1 MTRLSAICATLVL
14 ATAGSA
20 AAATPPK
27 PVVTTGAA
35 RSVTYQSASLTGTV
49 NPKGLSTVY
58 FFQIGTTAKYGGQSA
73 PVGLAAGSAAVA
85 ATGPVGGL
93 APVTTYH
100 YRLVAVSS
108 AGTTLGGDKTFTTT
122 KIPLSV
128 GITTVPN
135 PVTVG
140 GSLTVEG
147 TVSGTGAGN
156 REVVLQANP
165 YPFTAGFQT
174 VGNPALTTATGGFA
188 FNLLTLPLTTQFRVV
203 SIAGTQATISPVT
216 TEYVALGVTTR
227 VSRHRTRPGSYTIH
241 FSGGVSPAEPGA
253 SVGVQ
258 RLVGHT
264 WELVKRTSAT
274 TGGSTY
280 SVTIHAHHGG
290 FYRVRVLPVEGGHV
304 IGYGPA
310 SLVRLAGLV

>member
-1 MTRLSAICATLVL
+1 MTRLTAICATLVL
-14 ATAGSA
+14 SMTGA
-20 AAATPPK
+20 AAAAAPPK

-49 NPKGLSTVY
+49 NPRGLSTVY
-58 FFQIGTTAKYGGQSA
+58 FFQIGTSAKYGGQSA
-73 PVGLAAGSAAVA
+73 PVGVAPGTAAVA

-93 APVTTYH
+93 APVTKYH

-108 AGTTLGGDKTFTTT
+108 AGTTLGGDKTFTTP

-128 GITTVPN
+128 GITTVPD
-135 PVTVG
+135 PVVAG

-165 YPFTAGFQT
+165 YPFTAGFQN
-174 VGNPALTTATGGFA
+174 VGNPALTTASGGFA
-188 FNLLTLPLTTQFRVV
+188 FNLLTLASTTQFRVV
-203 SIAGTQATISPVT
+203 SIGGGQAIASPVT

-227 VSRHRTRPGSYTIH
+227 VSRQRTRPGSYTIH
-241 FSGGVSPAEPGA
+241 FSGAIGPAELGA

-264 WELVKRTSAT
+264 WELVKRATATSGT
-274 TGGSTY
+274 SY

-310 SLVRLAGLV
+310 NLVRLAGLL